1 MRATRI
7 FLLGMLAGA
16 GVVSLA
22 NYGLQRSEP
31 TQATAE
37 TAARTSQLQ
46 SDTDGAPQNKEA
58 QSTAALPQSSLTEER
73 GAPPETFEPRTDA
86 EWNALVGG
94 MLEWQVERRTGERL
108 SAAQRDRLVS
118 ELSRLREASLA
129 LQEAPAEP
137 GDPAE
142 LRERLAR
149 TLTLAQVDEVFR
161 DELGIG
167 VSEFLRDMNPD
178 AVEDVSRLSK

>member
-46 SDTDGAPQNKEA
+46 SDRTDGAPQHKEA
-58 QSTAALPQSSLTEER
+58 QSTTALPQSSLTEER
-73 GAPPETFEPRTDA
+73 GAPPETYKPRTDD
-86 EWNALVGG
+86 ECKALIGG
-94 MLEWQVERRTGERL
+94 MLER
-108 SAAQRDRLVS
+108 
-118 ELSRLREASLA
+118 
-129 LQEAPAEP
+129 
-137 GDPAE
+137 
-142 LRERLAR
+142 
-149 TLTLAQVDEVFR
+149 
-161 DELGIG
+161 
-167 VSEFLRDMNPD
+167 
-178 AVEDVSRLSK
+178 